1 MDAQSFATVFS
12 HIDEY
17 WSGFFRTLITSLAAL
32 VMSFILGFTI
42 ASLRVSGVKP
52 LAFCARWY
60 VEFLRNTPLL
70 VQIFFLY
77 YALPQLHIGFLNL
90 SGFQAGM
97 LGLTFYTAAYIA
109 EIVRAG
115 IQSVPKGQM
124 EAARSSGLSYYQAM
138 VFIILPQAFRIV
150 IPPLGSQFINLVKN
164 SAVLTFFAGYD
175 LMYVADSLQGS
186 TGQVFPVYILAGVFY
201 LILTIPLSILVNFLE
216 RKLLV

>member
-1 MDAQSFATVFS
+1 MDLDSFITVLS
-12 HIDEY
+12 HIDQY
-17 WSGFFRTLITSLAAL
+17 WSGFVRTLITSIAAL
-32 VMSFILGFTI
+32 IMSFILGFTI
-42 ASLRVSGVKP
+42 ASLRVSGIKP
-52 LAFCARWY
+52 LAFLARWY

-77 YALPQLHIGFLNL
+77 YALPQLNIPFLNL

-115 IQSVPKGQM
+115 IQTVHSGQM

-138 VFIILPQAFRIV
+138 VHIILPQAFRIV
-150 IPPLGSQFINLVKN
+150 IPPLGTQFINLVKN
-164 SAVLTFFAGYD
+164 SAVLTFFAGFD
-175 LMYVADSLQGS
+175 LMYIADSLQGS
-186 TGQVFPVYILAGVFY
+186 TGEVFAVYIIAGLFY
-201 LILTIPLSILVNFLE
+201 LIITIPLSVLVNFLE

>member
-1 MDAQSFATVFS
+1 MDVESFVTVLS
-12 HIDEY
+12 HIDQY
-17 WSGFFRTLITSLAAL
+17 WSGFVRTLTTSIAAL
-32 VMSFILGFTI
+32 IMSFILGFTI
-42 ASLRVSGVKP
+42 ASLRVSGIKI
-52 LAFCARWY
+52 LAFFARWY

-77 YALPQLHIGFLNL
+77 YALPQLNIGFLNL

-115 IQSVPKGQM
+115 IQTVHSGQM
-124 EAARSSGLSYYQAM
+124 EAARSSGLSYFQAM
-138 VFIILPQAFRIV
+138 VHIILPQAFRIV
-150 IPPLGSQFINLVKN
+150 IPPLGTQFINLVKN

-186 TGQVFPVYILAGVFY
+186 TGEVFAVYIIAGGFY
-201 LILTIPLSILVNFLE
+201 LMMTIPLSVLVNFLE

>member
-1 MDAQSFATVFS
+1 MDLDSFITVLS
-12 HIDEY
+12 HIDQY
-17 WSGFFRTLITSLAAL
+17 WSGFIRTLITSIAAL
-32 VMSFILGFTI
+32 IMSFILGFTI
-42 ASLRVSGVKP
+42 ASLRVSGIKP
-52 LAFCARWY
+52 LAFLARWY

-77 YALPQLHIGFLNL
+77 YALPQLNIPFLNL

-115 IQSVPKGQM
+115 IQTVHSGQM

-138 VFIILPQAFRIV
+138 VHIILPQAFRIV
-150 IPPLGSQFINLVKN
+150 IPPLGTQFINLVKN
-164 SAVLTFFAGYD
+164 SAVLTFFAGFD
-175 LMYVADSLQGS
+175 LMYIADSLQGS
-186 TGQVFPVYILAGVFY
+186 TGEVFAVYIIAGLFY
-201 LILTIPLSILVNFLE
+201 LIITIPLSVLVNFLE